1 MTHLN
6 RSATIMM
13 AVLLSWLAIFS
24 GSCGVAAAAATATPS
39 SAPCPFNYP
48 VSVNN
53 TRSGNGL
60 VFTIASNN
68 TATNNRAVQLHA
80 NGTESSTSSFG
91 AVDVSSA
98 SPVLLANLHGGGLY
112 SQTRERLNQLR
123 DLGPTARLDT
133 HDQANGT
140 TRYSFVFA
148 EAGNV
153 DKDWILTAGSSTGTY
168 NLYHAEPHGVVNGFL
183 LCEAGGES
191 GEGSWYRLF
200 YYTYTSTL
208 TWFPGC
214 EPVGL
219 RTTVAPII
227 SNGACD
233 IGGYV
238 AS

>member
-1 MTHLN
+1 MTTVLSRKVHDSHGRLTKS
-6 RSATIMM
+6 RKASA
-13 AVLLSWLAIFS
+13 
-24 GSCGVAAAAATATPS
+24 CNNAATQ
-39 SAPCPFNYP
+39 F
-48 VSVNN
+48 
-53 TRSGNGL
+53 
-60 VFTIASNN
+60 
-68 TATNNRAVQLHA
+68 
-80 NGTESSTSSFG
+80 
-91 AVDVSSA
+91 
-98 SPVLLANLHGGGLY
+98 VLNHGGGLY

-133 HDQANGT
+133 HDQANDT
-140 TRYSFVFA
+140 TRYSFVSA

-168 NLYHAEPHGVVNGFL
+168 NLYHAEPHGVVNGFV
-183 LCEAGGES
+183 LCETGGES

-219 RTTVAPII
+219 RTTVAPMI